1 MSSAKLNIV
10 VNAQA
15 AMRSLGAFNSALN
28 GLDRNVGRVTGRMKG
43 AFSRVSG
50 AVFSLK
56 GALTGLGLGLV
67 GNEIVKTTLKVER
80 IKVAFRAFSGDA
92 ELAEKQFNSLR
103 KRSNELGVNF
113 LTTADSFKTFNT
125 AAQFAGLSAG
135 NTEKVFNSFLTA
147 AAAMKLSNED
157 LSGSMRAVQQMFSK
171 GTVQAEEL
179 RGQLGERL
187 PGAFSMAAES
197 MGVTTMQLGKMLE
210 QGEVLAMDLVPKLA
224 EALEKKFGQAAIE
237 ASYSATAQFNRF
249 TNAVDT
255 LKAALGQSGL
265 VGALADVSKR
275 VVLFIKDASFADWVA
290 NTLIGFAAFFDKVQ
304 NVVQRFGDIRGGIKS
319 VYESLRSMYNAVN
332 DFTGGMLAE
341 MGLLGFIIMGGKRK
355 GGFIGVAIAVL
366 AGAADMIL
374 RWATSTIGAMMAGVQ
389 RMLPVTTKNVQ
400 GMSFER
406 YLETAQG
413 AGANS
418 LANQHEYG
426 NKSQKGQINA
436 NYHGEMRMAG
446 FTQGADGNYSKQAL
460 SSAVPGMVGIYQSLE
475 RGIKNA
481 NNAADEFASG
491 NTGFTA
497 IIDKAF
503 TAVYKKI
510 GLTPG
515 ANLGAMST
523 DSVYQD
529 DILRNHGNNGG
540 SAAGNALRTLAENLR
555 RELTAAN
562 AANTTGPSTFGYGP
576 TEPVVS
582 QEGGLSGKA
591 LTDFNKQVTAM
602 EGMRDGFVD
611 SFKDMNT
618 YLTDYNRLLHQS
630 NEQMT
635 MGEYNAQRFGNG
647 VKAGFEQALASAI
660 DLKRAGLDLV
670 TKGFTFLDSAIQG
683 FIDGTKV
690 SFKAFTAEILAYL
703 AKLMVRMLIFKAIA
717 GTAFG
722 DFIGVPESV
731 TPFGGQKAGGGSI
744 QRGRGYLVGERGPEM
759 FYPRTGGHMAA
770 NGAGGG
776 GNVTINNNYD
786 FSNADESVAARLG
799 QQADAI
805 KAETFAKVF
814 GAIEQGGRFAKAT
827 GRR

>member
-1 MSSAKLNIV
+1 MSSAKLNII

-92 ELAEKQFNSLR
+92 KLAEKQFNSLR

-187 PGAFSMAAES
+187 PGAFSMSAKA
-197 MGVTTMQLGKMLE
+197 MGVTTKQLGKMLE
-210 QGEVLAMDLVPKLA
+210 NGEVLATDLVPKLA
-224 EALEKKFGQAAIE
+224 EALQNKFGQAAID

-304 NVVQRFGDIRGGIKS
+304 NVVKRFGDIRGGIKS

-341 MGLLGFIIMGGKRK
+341 MGLLGFIILGGKRK
-355 GGFIGVAIAVL
+355 GGFIGVAIALL

-374 RWATSTIGAMMAGVQ
+374 QWATSTMSAMMASVQ

-400 GMSFER
+400 GMSFGR
-406 YLETAQG
+406 YLESQG
-413 AGANS
+413 TGANS
-418 LANQHEYG
+418 LANQYEYG
-426 NKSQKGQINA
+426 NKSQKSHIRGG
-436 NYHGEMRMAG
+436 YHGEMRMAG

-460 SSAVPGMVGIYQSLE
+460 DSAVPGMVGIYQSLE

-515 ANLGAMST
+515 ANLGAMSS

-529 DILRNHGNNGG
+529 AILRNNGNNGG

-562 AANTTGPSTFGYGP
+562 AAHTTGASTFGYGP

-582 QEGGLSGKA
+582 QDEGLSGKA
-591 LTDFNKQVTAM
+591 LTAFNKQVTAM
-602 EGMRDGFVD
+602 KGMRDGFVD

-618 YLTDYNRLLHQS
+618 YLTDYNRLLNES

-647 VKAGFEQALASAI
+647 IKAGFEQALASAI

-690 SFKAFTAEILAYL
+690 SFKAFTAEILSYL
-703 AKLMVRMLIFKAIA
+703 AKLMVRMLIFKSIA
-717 GTAFG
+717 GTSFG
-722 DFIGVPESV
+722 DFLGVPESV
-731 TPFGGQKAGGGSI
+731 TPFGGQRAGGGSI

-759 FYPRTGGHMAA
+759 FYPRTGGHMVA

-799 QQADAI
+799 QQAEAI

>member
-80 IKVAFRAFSGDA
+80 IKVAFRAFSSDA
-92 ELAEKQFNSLR
+92 KLAEKQFNSLR

-125 AAQFAGLSAG
+125 AAQFAGLSVG

-187 PGAFSMAAES
+187 PGAFSMSAKA
-197 MGVTTMQLGKMLE
+197 MGVTTKQLGKMLE
-210 QGEVLAMDLVPKLA
+210 NGEVLATDLVPKLA
-224 EALEKKFGQAAIE
+224 EALQNKFGQAAID
-237 ASYSATAQFNRF
+237 ASFSATAQFNRF

-265 VGALADVSKR
+265 VGALADLSKK
-275 VVLFIKDASFADWVA
+275 VVTFMKDASFADWVA
-290 NTLIGFAAFFDKVQ
+290 NTLIGFAAFFDQVQ
-304 NVVQRFGDIRGGIKS
+304 NVVKRFGDIRGGIKS

-355 GGFIGVAIAVL
+355 GGFIGVAIALL

-374 RWATSTIGAMMAGVQ
+374 QWATSTMSAMMASVQ

-406 YLETAQG
+406 YLESQG
-413 AGANS
+413 TGANS
-418 LANQHEYG
+418 LANQYNFG
-426 NKSQKGQINA
+426 TDGQKSHIRGG
-436 NYHGEMRMAG
+436 YHGEMLMGG

-460 SSAVPGMVGIYQSLE
+460 DSAVPGMVGIYQSLE

-481 NNAADEFASG
+481 NHSADEFASG
-491 NTGFTA
+491 NRGFTA

-503 TAVYKKI
+503 TAVYEKI
-510 GLTPG
+510 GLKPG
-515 ANLGAMST
+515 ANLGAMSS

-529 DILRNHGNNGG
+529 AILRQN
-540 SAAGNALRTLAENLR
+540 S
-555 RELTAAN
+555 
-562 AANTTGPSTFGYGP
+562 
-576 TEPVVS
+576 
-582 QEGGLSGKA
+582 K
-591 LTDFNKQVTAM
+591 
-602 EGMRDGFVD
+602 
-611 SFKDMNT
+611 
-618 YLTDYNRLLHQS
+618 
-630 NEQMT
+630 
-635 MGEYNAQRFGNG
+635 
-647 VKAGFEQALASAI
+647 
-660 DLKRAGLDLV
+660 
-670 TKGFTFLDSAIQG
+670 
-683 FIDGTKV
+683 
-690 SFKAFTAEILAYL
+690 
-703 AKLMVRMLIFKAIA
+703 
-717 GTAFG
+717 
-722 DFIGVPESV
+722 
-731 TPFGGQKAGGGSI
+731 
-744 QRGRGYLVGERGPEM
+744 QRGQRSR
-759 FYPRTGGHMAA
+759 
-770 NGAGGG
+770 
-776 GNVTINNNYD
+776 
-786 FSNADESVAARLG
+786 
-799 QQADAI
+799 
-805 KAETFAKVF
+805 
-814 GAIEQGGRFAKAT
+814 
-827 GRR
+827 

>member
-15 AMRSLGAFNSALN
+15 AMRSLGAFNTALN
-28 GLDRNVGRVTGRMKG
+28 SLDRSVGRVTGRMKG
-43 AFSRVSG
+43 AFSRVTG

-56 GALTGLGLGLV
+56 GALTGLGLGLL
-67 GNEIVKTTLKVER
+67 GNEIVQTTLKVER
-80 IKVAFRAFSGDA
+80 IKVAFRAFSNDA
-92 ELAEKQFNSLR
+92 KLAEKQFNELR

-125 AAQFAGLSAG
+125 AAQFAGLTVG
-135 NTEKVFNSFLTA
+135 QTEKIFNSFLTA
-147 AAAMKLSNED
+147 SAAMKLTNDE
-157 LSGSMRAVQQMFSK
+157 LSGAMRAVQQMFSK

-187 PGAFSMAAES
+187 PGAFSMSAKA
-197 MGVTTMQLGKMLE
+197 MGVTTKQLGKMLE
-210 QGEVLAMDLVPKLA
+210 NGEVLATDLVPKLA
-224 EALEKKFGQAAIE
+224 EALQNKFGQAAID

-265 VGALADVSKR
+265 VGALADVANR
-275 VVLFIKDASFADWVA
+275 IVIFIKDASFADWVA
-290 NTLIGFAAFFDKVQ
+290 NTLIGFAAFFDQVQ
-304 NVVQRFGDIRGGIKS
+304 AVVNRFGDIRNGIKS

-355 GGFIGVAIAVL
+355 GGFIGVAIAIL
-366 AGAADMIL
+366 AGAADLIIT
-374 RWATSTIGAMMAGVQ
+374 WAGNTIAAMLMKVQ
-389 RMLPVTTKNVQ
+389 GMLPVSMQKETT
-400 GMSFER
+400 SF
-406 YLETAQG
+406 
-413 AGANS
+413 
-418 LANQHEYG
+418 
-426 NKSQKGQINA
+426 GQYINA
-436 NYHGEMRMAG
+436 EGTGRGSRAEKYAYGTPSQQSHMRGDFYGEMAMGGYTDDGNGNFSRMAL
-446 FTQGADGNYSKQAL
+446 D
-460 SSAVPGMVGIYQSLE
+460 SAVPGMVAIYQSLD
-475 RGIKNA
+475 RGIQNA
-481 NNAADEFASG
+481 TANAEEFANGNKGFTVMMNNAFD
-491 NTGFTA
+491 
-497 IIDKAF
+497 
-503 TAVYKKI
+503 AVYEKI
-510 GLTPG
+510 GLTSG
-515 ANLGAMST
+515 GGLGAMST
-523 DSVYQD
+523 DSVYPD
-529 DILRNHGNNGG
+529 AILRNNKGSGG
-540 SAAGNALRTLAENLR
+540 SAAGDMLRTLAENLR
-555 RELTAAN
+555 RELAAAN

-576 TEPVVS
+576 TDPIVS
-582 QEGGLSGKA
+582 ESGGLSGKA
-591 LTDFNKQVTAM
+591 LTAFNKQKSAM
-602 EGMRDGFVD
+602 ESMRDGFVD

-618 YLTDYNRLLHQS
+618 YLTDYNRLLGDS

-647 VKAGFEQALASAI
+647 VKAGFEQALASCI

-703 AKLMVRMLIFKAIA
+703 AKLMVRMLIFKSLA

-722 DFIGVPESV
+722 DFIGIPESV
-731 TPFGGQKAGGGSI
+731 TPFGGQAAGGGSI

-759 FYPRTGGHMAA
+759 FYPRTGGHMVA

-799 QQADAI
+799 QQAEAI

>member
-15 AMRSLGAFNSALN
+15 AMRSLGAFNTALN
-28 GLDRNVGRVTGRMKG
+28 SLDRSVGRVTGRMKG
-43 AFSRVSG
+43 AFSRVTG

-67 GNEIVKTTLKVER
+67 GNEIVQTTLKVER
-80 IKVAFRAFSGDA
+80 IKVAFRAFSNDA
-92 ELAEKQFNSLR
+92 KLAERQFNELR

-125 AAQFAGLSAG
+125 AAQFAGLTVG
-135 NTEKVFNSFLTA
+135 QTEKIFNSFLTA
-147 AAAMKLSNED
+147 SAAMKLSNDE
-157 LSGSMRAVQQMFSK
+157 LSGAMRAVQQMFSK

-187 PGAFSMAAES
+187 PGAFSMSAQA
-197 MGVTTMQLGKMLE
+197 MGVTTKQLGKMLE
-210 QGEVLAMDLVPKLA
+210 NGEVLATDLVPKLA
-224 EALEKKFGQAAIE
+224 EALQNKFGPAAIE

-265 VGALADVSKR
+265 VSVLAGVATKI
-275 VVLFIKDASFADWVA
+275 VEFIKDASFADWVA

-304 NVVQRFGDIRGGIKS
+304 DVVSRFGDIRNGIKS

-355 GGFIGVAIAVL
+355 GGFIGVAIAIL
-366 AGAADMIL
+366 AGAADLIIT
-374 RWATSTIGAMMAGVQ
+374 WAGNTIAAMLMKVQ
-389 RMLPVTTKNVQ
+389 GMLPVSMKKETTNLDQ
-400 GMSFER
+400 YINAEGTGYGSR
-406 YLETAQG
+406 AQKY
-413 AGANS
+413 A
-418 LANQHEYG
+418 YG
-426 NKSQKGQINA
+426 TPSQKGHIRGDF
-436 NYHGEMRMAG
+436 YGEMALGGYTDDGNGNFSRMAL
-446 FTQGADGNYSKQAL
+446 D
-460 SSAVPGMVGIYQSLE
+460 SAVPGMVSIYQSLD
-475 RGIKNA
+475 RGIQNA
-481 NNAADEFASG
+481 TANAEEFANGNKGFTVMMNNAFD
-491 NTGFTA
+491 
-497 IIDKAF
+497 
-503 TAVYKKI
+503 AVYAKI

-515 ANLGAMST
+515 GGLGPMADVTTSGY
-523 DSVYQD
+523 DEAG
-529 DILRNHGNNGG
+529 LNGNGR
-540 SAAGNALRTLAENLR
+540 SKAGNVLRTFAENLR

-562 AANTTGPSTFGYGP
+562 AANTTGTSVFGSGP
-576 TEPVVS
+576 TAPVVS
-582 QEGGLSGKA
+582 QEDGLSGKA
-591 LTDFNKQVTAM
+591 LAAFNKQKAAM
-602 EGMRDGFVD
+602 ESLRDGFVD

-618 YLTDYNRLLHQS
+618 YLTDYNRLLGEG

-647 VKAGFEQALASAI
+647 VKAGFEQALASCI

-703 AKLMVRMLIFKAIA
+703 AKLMVRMLIFKSIA

-799 QQADAI
+799 QQAEAI

>member
-56 GALTGLGLGLV
+56 GALAGLGLGLV
-67 GNEIVKTTLKVER
+67 GNEIVKTTLRVER

-92 ELAEKQFNSLR
+92 KLAEKQFNSLR

-125 AAQFAGLSAG
+125 AAQFAGLSVG

-187 PGAFSMAAES
+187 PGAFSMSAKA
-197 MGVTTMQLGKMLE
+197 MGVTTKQLGKMLE
-210 QGEVLAMDLVPKLA
+210 NGEVLATDLVPKLA
-224 EALEKKFGQAAIE
+224 EALQNKFGKAAIE

-265 VGALADVSKR
+265 VGALADVAGK

-304 NVVQRFGDIRGGIKS
+304 NVVKRFGDIRGGIKS

-374 RWATSTIGAMMAGVQ
+374 RWATSTIGAMMASVQ

-400 GMSFER
+400 GMSFGR
-406 YLETAQG
+406 YLESQG
-413 AGANS
+413 TGANS
-418 LANQHEYG
+418 LGNQYNFG
-426 NKSQKGQINA
+426 TDSQKSHIRGG
-436 NYHGEMRMAG
+436 YHGEMRMGG

-460 SSAVPGMVGIYQSLE
+460 DSAVPGMVGIYQSLE
-475 RGIKNA
+475 RGIENA

-515 ANLGAMST
+515 ANLGAMSS

-529 DILRNHGNNGG
+529 AILRNNGNNGG

-582 QEGGLSGKA
+582 QDEGLSGKA
-591 LTDFNKQVTAM
+591 LTAFNKQVTAM
-602 EGMRDGFVD
+602 KGMRDGFVD

-722 DFIGVPESV
+722 DFLGVPESV

-799 QQADAI
+799 QQAEAI

>member
-15 AMRSLGAFNSALN
+15 AMRSLGAFNTALN
-28 GLDRNVGRVTGRMKG
+28 GLDRSVGRVTGRMKG
-43 AFSRVSG
+43 AFSRVTG

-56 GALTGLGLGLV
+56 GALTGLGLGLI
-67 GNEIVKTTLKVER
+67 GNEIVQTTLKVER
-80 IKVAFRAFSGDA
+80 IKVAFRAFSNDA
-92 ELAEKQFNSLR
+92 KLAERQFNELR

-125 AAQFAGLSAG
+125 AAQFAGLTVG
-135 NTEKVFNSFLTA
+135 QTEKIFNSFLTA
-147 AAAMKLSNED
+147 SAAMKLSNDE
-157 LSGSMRAVQQMFSK
+157 LSGAMRAVQQMFSK

-187 PGAFSMAAES
+187 PGAFSMSAQA
-197 MGVTTMQLGKMLE
+197 MGVTTKQLGKMLE
-210 QGEVLAMDLVPKLA
+210 NGEVLATDLVPKLA
-224 EALEKKFGQAAIE
+224 EALQNKFGPAAIE

-265 VGALADVSKR
+265 VSVLAGVAGKI
-275 VVLFIKDASFADWVA
+275 VEFIKDASFADWVA

-304 NVVQRFGDIRGGIKS
+304 DVVSRFGDIRNGIKS

-355 GGFIGVAIAVL
+355 GGFIGVAIAIL
-366 AGAADMIL
+366 AGAADLIIT
-374 RWATSTIGAMMAGVQ
+374 WAGNTIAAMLMKVQ
-389 RMLPVTTKNVQ
+389 GMLPVSMQKETTN
-400 GMSFER
+400 FES
-406 YLETAQG
+406 YLKRDGEGYGTPFQKY
-413 AGANS
+413 
-418 LANQHEYG
+418 HYG
-426 NKSQKGQINA
+426 NESQKSHMRGDF
-436 NYHGEMRMAG
+436 HGEMAMG
-446 FTQGADGNYSKQAL
+446 GYTNDGSGNYSRMAL
-460 SSAVPGMVGIYQSLE
+460 DSAVPGMVAIYQSLD
-475 RGIKNA
+475 RGIQNA
-481 NNAADEFASG
+481 TANAEEFANGNKGFTVMMNNAFD
-491 NTGFTA
+491 
-497 IIDKAF
+497 
-503 TAVYKKI
+503 AVYAKI
-510 GLTPG
+510 GLNTG
-515 ANLGAMST
+515 GGLGPMADVTTSGY
-523 DSVYQD
+523 DEAG
-529 DILRNHGNNGG
+529 LNGNGR
-540 SAAGNALRTLAENLR
+540 SKAGNVLRAFAENLR

-562 AANTTGPSTFGYGP
+562 AANTTGASVFGSGP
-576 TEPVVS
+576 TAPVVS
-582 QEGGLSGKA
+582 QEDGLSGKA
-591 LTDFNKQVTAM
+591 LTAFNKQKAAM
-602 EGMRDGFVD
+602 ESLRDGFVD

-618 YLTDYNRLLHQS
+618 YLTDYNRLLNNS

-647 VKAGFEQALASAI
+647 VKAGFEQALASCI

-670 TKGFTFLDSAIQG
+670 TKGFTFLDNAIQG

-703 AKLMVRMLIFKAIA
+703 AKLMVRMLIFKSIA

-731 TPFGGQKAGGGSI
+731 TPFGGQAAGGGSI

-759 FYPRTGGHMAA
+759 FYPRTGGHMVA

-799 QQADAI
+799 QQAEAI